1 MTATG
6 YVSTTGDARKV
17 NKAGDTMSGELTLPD
32 SSPDQALNAASK
44 GYVDNVASGKVS
56 TSDPRLTD
64 ARTPTGATGGDLGGT
79 YPNPTETGTHLA
91 SPLPVQNSSLNGCS
105 PSARRTV
112 TRSPL
117 RLRERFGLSI
127 SDLSLRLRRAPV
139 VAMRVKE

>member
-91 SPLPVQNSSLNGCS
+91 SPLPVGQGG
-105 PSARRTV
+105 T
-112 TRSPL
+112 
-117 RLRERFGLSI
+117 GQ
-127 SDLSLRLRRAPV
+127 
-139 VAMRVKE
+139 